1 MKSIESDYIKEFH
14 YDSAVDFFNSISY
27 GGELYQILNASFI
40 FRGHYS
46 DSYLLVPSALRNG
59 ALDDFFPTIHVDE
72 KMYQAAKDL
81 EYSQILQEY
90 QLLQRFYN
98 YSDRNSLQVPNCER
112 MRGSVVRGYDF
123 ESIFI
128 KEKWLPR
135 EFWELAALA
144 QHYGVPTRLLDWTAN
159 INTALYFASRDY
171 PLSTKN
177 SMGIEGNME
186 IWALD
191 TRVAILK
198 EDKLP
203 LQIIRPAYHG
213 NPNLSAQE
221 GVFTLWQVEKPIVN
235 EGVPYFST
243 ERTDRSPLDKQLIEG
258 LEKLQSEKR
267 PYLLHITIPQ
277 SSAPDIFG
285 HLERIGHNAAKLFPG
300 YGGVALSIKESA
312 LFDHYKS

>member
-27 GGELYQILNASFI
+27 GGELYRILNASFI

-46 DSYLLVPSALRNG
+46 DSYLLVPSALRES
-59 ALDDFFPTIHVDE
+59 ALDEFFPSIHANE
-72 KMYQAAKDL
+72 KLYQTAKDI

-90 QLLQRFYN
+90 HLLQRFYN
-98 YSDRNSLQVPNCER
+98 YSDKNNLRVPECTR
-112 MRGSVVRGYDF
+112 MRDSVVLGYDL

-128 KEKWLPR
+128 KERWLPR
-135 EFWELAALA
+135 ELWELAALA
-144 QHYGVPTRLLDWTAN
+144 QHYGVPTRLLDWTTN

-171 PLSTKN
+171 PITTRDSKEN
-177 SMGIEGNME
+177 EGNME

-213 NPNLSAQE
+213 NPNLCAQE
-221 GVFTLWQVEKPIVN
+221 GVFTLWQIEKPIRT
-235 EGVPYFST
+235 EGVPFFSV
-243 ERTDRSPLDKQLIEG
+243 ERTDRSPLDKHLVEG
-258 LEKLQSEKR
+258 LKELKSETH
-267 PYLLHITIPQ
+267 PYLCHITIPK
-277 SSAPDIFG
+277 SMAPDIYY
-285 HLERIGHNAAKLFPG
+285 HLERIGHTAAKLFPG
-300 YGGVALSIKESA
+300 YGGVALAIRERA
-312 LFDHYKS
+312 LFDNYK